1 MANVTSAW
9 QTVATQP
16 RSFALQVLRAF
27 HKNQGL
33 LLSGALAYYILLSVI
48 PLFTFLLLMLSHVV
62 DQSSLIATLSRY
74 IDLIIPA
81 DSTAVLEQV
90 RNVLEHRE
98 LASWIV
104 LGSMLFFSSL
114 AFGVLE
120 SAMSIIFVHRV
131 RHKPRPLFVSLLLP
145 YVYILLLAVGF
156 LVMTVI
162 ASLLQTMSEDQLLVL
177 GRGWSL
183 DKVSVVLLYLIGLI
197 GLILVLTSIY
207 LVMPPSGRVRPRHAL
222 VGGIAVGILWEAT
235 RHGISPHSRS
245 SESSMDHSRPQSSDC
260 LALKWRASFSCWEHR
275 RSPSMSG
282 CKKTQAKP
290 TEVIRQV
297 RAVWLQ
303 GDDEFR
309 SHETQP
315 GFGMVRP
322 QQAAG
327 PLPDLR
333 PSRVEVFD
341 EKAPRR
347 GLSRSVALS
356 TSARAEHPGTGGG
369 ERSSAVSTPS
379 KHRHSGDRHAPCR
392 CAAGTPAAL
401 RTRGAQGKRLA
412 PRGSSS
418 GALRSCGPPSAGEA
432 RRTCLVRV
440 DRAPG
445 RRLRPAQRDTAL
457 TTLLKQT
464 VALLFLLVGVG
475 VAHIRSRM
483 P

>member
-27 HKNQGL
+27 RKNQGL

-131 RHKPRPLFVSLLLP
+131 RHKPRPLIVSLLLP

-235 RHGISPHSRS
+235 RHILVWYFSTLSLVGVVYGS
-245 SESSMDHSRPQSSDC
+245 
-260 LALKWRASFSCWEHR
+260 LATTIVGLLSLEMAS
-275 RSPSMSG
+275 
-282 CKKTQAKP
+282 
-290 TEVIRQV
+290 II
-297 RAVWLQ
+297 L
-303 GDDEFR
+303 
-309 SHETQP
+309 
-315 GFGMVRP
+315 
-322 QQAAG
+322 
-327 PLPDLR
+327 LL
-333 PSRVEVFD
+333 
-341 EKAPRR
+341 
-347 GLSRSVALS
+347 
-356 TSARAEHPGTGGG
+356 
-369 ERSSAVSTPS
+369 
-379 KHRHSGDRHAPCR
+379 
-392 CAAGTPAAL
+392 
-401 RTRGAQGKRLA
+401 GAQAIAEYERLQED
-412 PRGSSS
+412 
-418 GALRSCGPPSAGEA
+418 AGEA
-432 RRTCLVRV
+432 NGGNSASEGGV
-440 DRAPG
+440 APG
-445 RRLRPAQRDTAL
+445 
-457 TTLLKQT
+457 
-464 VALLFLLVGVG
+464 G
-475 VAHIRSRM
+475 
-483 P
+483 